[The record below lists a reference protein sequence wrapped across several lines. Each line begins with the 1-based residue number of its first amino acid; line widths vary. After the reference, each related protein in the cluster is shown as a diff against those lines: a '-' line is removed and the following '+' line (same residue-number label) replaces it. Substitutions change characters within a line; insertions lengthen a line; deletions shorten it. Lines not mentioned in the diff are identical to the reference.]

1 VEVMELKEQYVVIV
15 VPQERV
21 CDGAQL
27 EFLNLHLDE
36 SALLQTRGQSDPKSW
51 DC

>member
-1 VEVMELKEQYVVIV
+1 QLVLKLELVQLFQLVVMVMKEQYVVIV

-27 EFLNLHLDE
+27 ECLNLHPD
-36 SALLQTRGQSDPKSW
+36 
-51 DC
+51 